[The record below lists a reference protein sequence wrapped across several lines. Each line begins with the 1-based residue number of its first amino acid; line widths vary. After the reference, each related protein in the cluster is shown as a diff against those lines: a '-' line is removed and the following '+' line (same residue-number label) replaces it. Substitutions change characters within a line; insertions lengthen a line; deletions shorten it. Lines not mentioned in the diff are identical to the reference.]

1 MNLKEKKEMKKDQKI
16 EKVKSEP
23 VIDLKEFVH
32 IIGHR
37 IV

>member
-1 MNLKEKKEMKKDQKI
+1 MNLKEEKEMKKDQKI

-23 VIDLKEFVH
+23 VIGLKESVH